1 MTTEP
6 RLKKAKKCA
15 GCWAYNEQG
24 GAPYGA
30 YCVLG
35 FAVTQLPEGRADSGR
50 MGAKMYWPFYCRPAE
65 PCYKPLTC
73 MEYVASMKKV
83 HGFQ

>member
-35 FAVTQLPEGRADSGR
+35 FAVTQLPEGGGGPIVAEWEQKCIGR
-50 MGAKMYWPFYCRPAE
+50 FIVDLRSHAI
-65 PCYKPLTC
+65 
-73 MEYVASMKKV
+73 S
-83 HGFQ
+83 H